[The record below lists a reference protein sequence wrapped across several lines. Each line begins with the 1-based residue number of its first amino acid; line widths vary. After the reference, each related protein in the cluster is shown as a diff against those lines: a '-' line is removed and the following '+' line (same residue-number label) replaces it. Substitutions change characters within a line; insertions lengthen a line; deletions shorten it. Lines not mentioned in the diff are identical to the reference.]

1 LRPHPEGSADERR
14 IMGGRYKMRNG
25 EFLKDDPFKDRKE
38 EHLISDLI
46 PSNQVVLIA
55 GLPGEGKS
63 FLTLGVAY
71 HIAYEAP
78 FLGRNT
84 SKGSVLIIDSE
95 NPQKIIIER
104 IKKIKKGLEDDGHT
118 GADEID
124 IEHYS
129 GLKFDNKATWTE
141 VEKVIHDI
149 KPVLITIDHL
159 NCFHDQDENSSRG
172 MENVA
177 GGILDLINICGSSV
191 LISHHFNKR
200 ESGTFYQRLRGS
212 GVIYARSETA
222 FEIRALERKGGRLES
237 FGIIPQP
244 RKEKLTPPIRVILE
258 ETDEFMKFR
267 NGGNYDPV
275 GDPVLD
281 DVSHKA
287 AHIFIDDKKELTVN
301 DVKGILA
308 GMASDKE
315 IRDSLR
321 ILEQKGIVEAKRSGS
336 SHKFVYAP
344 KSFVCPWCKPGP

>member
-1 LRPHPEGSADERR
+1 
-14 IMGGRYKMRNG
+14 MRNG
-25 EFLKDDPFKDRKE
+25 EFLKYDPLKDEGKN
-38 EHLISDLI
+38 HLVDDLI
-46 PSNQVVLIA
+46 PTGQIILMA

-63 FLTLGVAY
+63 FCGIGMAY
-71 HIAYEAP
+71 HIAHMAP
-78 FLGRNT
+78 FLGKNT

-95 NPQKIIIER
+95 NPKKVLTDR

-118 GADEID
+118 NQCEID

-129 GLKFDNKATWTE
+129 GFKLDSKTTWTE
-141 VEKVIHDI
+141 IENVIRAI
-149 KPVLITIDHL
+149 KPALITIDHL

-172 MENVA
+172 MEKVA
-177 GGILDLINICGSSV
+177 VRILELIKICGSSV

-244 RKEKLTPPIRVILE
+244 RKEELTSPMRVILE
-258 ETDEFMKFR
+258 ETNEFIKFR
-267 NGGNYDPV
+267 NGGNYNPV

-281 DVSHKA
+281 DVSHRVG
-287 AHIFIDDKKELTVN
+287 HIFIDDKNELTVI
-301 DVKGILA
+301 DVKGLLA

-321 ILEQKGIVEAKRSGS
+321 ILEQKGIVEGKRSGS

-344 KSFVCPWCKPGP
+344 KSFVCPWCRPGP